1 VEKDSRGTKRKEH
14 RIKEA
19 GMNLILLGGPG
30 AGKGT
35 QAKLLIDKYQIPQI
49 STGDILRAAVKEGT
63 EMGKK
68 AKEYMDAGKLVPDE
82 VVIGIIEDRLKQPDA
97 QKGFI
102 LDGFP
107 RTVPQAEAL
116 DATLKKM
123 GSKIDHVLSIEVDE
137 EELVTRLTGRRTC
150 KNQACGQMYH
160 IKFTPPKKEGIC
172 DKCGSELYQR
182 DDDNETTVRS
192 RLATYNQATK
202 PLIDYYSKQGILK
215 TIKGVGSIN
224 DIFNQICSILG

>member
-1 VEKDSRGTKRKEH
+1 
-14 RIKEA
+14 
-19 GMNLILLGGPG
+19 MNIILLGGPG

-35 QAKLLIDKYQIPQI
+35 QAKKLIDKYQIPQI

-68 AKEYMDAGKLVPDE
+68 AKEYMDAGQLVPDE
-82 VVIGIIEDRLKQPDA
+82 VVIGIIKDRLKEPDC

-116 DATLKKM
+116 EKVLSDMSK
-123 GSKIDHVLSIEVDE
+123 KIDHVVSIDVDE

-150 KNQACGQMYH
+150 KDAVCGQMYH
-160 IKFTPPKKEGIC
+160 VKFTPPKKEGVC
-172 DKCGSELYQR
+172 DKCGGELYQR

-202 PLIDYYSKQGILK
+202 PLIDHYKAKGLIRPIPGVGGIDDIFTKICGIL
-215 TIKGVGSIN
+215 G
-224 DIFNQICSILG
+224 QAA

>member
-1 VEKDSRGTKRKEH
+1 
-14 RIKEA
+14 
-19 GMNLILLGGPG
+19 MNIILLGGPG

-35 QAKLLIDKYQIPQI
+35 QAKKLIEKYQIPQI

-82 VVIGIIEDRLKQPDA
+82 VVIGIIKDRLKEPDA

-116 DATLKKM
+116 DKVLADM
-123 GSKIDHVLSIEVDE
+123 GKKIDHVVSIDVDE

-150 KNQACGQMYH
+150 KNPECGQMYH
-160 IKFTPPKKEGIC
+160 IKFTPPKKEGVC
-172 DKCGSELYQR
+172 DKCGAELYQR
-182 DDDNETTVRS
+182 DDDNEATVRS

-202 PLIDYYSKQGILK
+202 PLIDHYQAQGLIRPILGKGGIDDIFTKICGIL
-215 TIKGVGSIN
+215 G
-224 DIFNQICSILG
+224 QAA

>member
-1 VEKDSRGTKRKEH
+1 
-14 RIKEA
+14 
-19 GMNLILLGGPG
+19 MNLILLGGPG

-35 QAKLLIDKYQIPQI
+35 QAKKLIDKYHTPQI

-63 EMGKK
+63 DMGRK

-82 VVIGIIEDRLKQPDA
+82 VVIGIIKDRLKQPDA
-97 QKGFI
+97 KKGFI

-116 DATLKKM
+116 DQVLSDL
-123 GSKIDHVLSIEVDE
+123 GSKIDHVVSIDVDE
-137 EELVTRLTGRRTC
+137 EALVERLTGRRTC
-150 KNQACGQMYH
+150 KDSACGQMFH
-160 IKFTPPKKEGIC
+160 VEFTPPKKAGVC
-172 DKCGSELYQR
+172 DKCGGELYQR

-202 PLIDYYSKQGILK
+202 PLIDYYSRKGQVRP
-215 TIKGVGSIN
+215 IKGVGGID
-224 DIFNQICSILG
+224 DIFNQIVGILGAGTCSCGS